1 MASLS
6 KVAEECKLSYEE
18 QSDDPIDSVTESV
31 DLDCLINLNS
41 AEEEELKLRGLG
53 WLAGKRE
60 RRVINGRTI

>member
-41 AEEEELKLRGLG
+41 AEEEELS
-53 WLAGKRE
+53 
-60 RRVINGRTI
+60 